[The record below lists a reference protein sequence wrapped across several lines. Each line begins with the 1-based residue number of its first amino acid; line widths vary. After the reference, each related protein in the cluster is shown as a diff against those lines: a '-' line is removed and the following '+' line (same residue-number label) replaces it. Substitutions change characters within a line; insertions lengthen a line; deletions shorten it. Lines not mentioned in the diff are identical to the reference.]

1 MTIEDESPKTAEQ
14 LQRGGRAYR
23 NRKEGIRG

>member
-1 MTIEDESPKTAEQ
+1 MTIEDESTKTAEQ
-14 LQRGGRAYR
+14 LQRGGRVYR